1 MVSVLMDLE
10 AKNLS
15 ATNANG
21 RIADVDQFFT
31 AHLDN
36 VHHVFFFFFGSTKS
50 FIHIYALFFR
60 HKIFTGKSFSYFLV
74 LIRPK
79 IMVKLKTF
87 SVDQ

>member
-36 VHHVFFFFFGSTKS
+36 VHHVFFFFLVQLNLS
-50 FIHIYALFFR
+50 FTFKLCFFDI
-60 HKIFTGKSFSYFLV
+60 KYLLEKVFPIF
-74 LIRPK
+74 
-79 IMVKLKTF
+79 
-87 SVDQ
+87 